1 MCPATLS
8 TKAGKAAACRTA
20 CPPSSTR
27 FHQPRGTTT
36 LSDGQ
41 PARCIQGQ
49 VAMATAS
56 TCYAE
61 CLLPSRHGSSL
72 PEEQP
77 ASSLAAVPV
86 NRRLHP
92 PPLPPST
99 HTHTCTPHPQCSDT
113 HSGGG
118 GGWGGALGEP
128 PHPATQH
135 PNPCGMFFSALTPP
149 LPPLYPLPR
158 RNAGKIKSKQQ

>member
-92 PPLPPST
+92 PSPSPST
-99 HTHTCTPHPQCSDT
+99 HTHAHPTLSAQT
-113 HSGGG
+113 HGGGGG
-118 GGWGGALGEP
+118 GGWGGALDEP
-128 PHPATQH
+128 PPFSHPA
-135 PNPCGMFFSALTPP
+135 P
-149 LPPLYPLPR
+149 
-158 RNAGKIKSKQQ
+158 

>member
-8 TKAGKAAACRTA
+8 TKAGKAAACCTA

-92 PPLPPST
+92 PPST
-99 HTHTCTPHPQCSDT
+99 HTHAHPTLSAQT
-113 HSGGG
+113 HTVVVVVGGE
-118 GGWGGALGEP
+118 EP
-128 PHPATQH
+128 WMNPSTQ
-135 PNPCGMFFSALTPP
+135 PPSTLSRVGCFS
-149 LPPLYPLPR
+149 PR
-158 RNAGKIKSKQQ
+158 